1 MDAHLFSR
9 FCRAAL
15 PRLEGAWLEKI
26 QEPLPGLVCFSLTL
40 PNRKTERKVQLCLC
54 ARRKEP
60 FLFLTS
66 RRLTAGKAPGAPV
79 MRLRKYTLG
88 RRIAACV
95 PRFAERQ
102 LWLLMG
108 GQSQAAADAPEGTSI
123 WLLLDLRDG
132 PALRFCTPEEQPQE
146 DALRWPEP
154 QELAE
159 ACAHWQDWPVLT
171 PALRRTLALYD
182 DPLDRQALLEDLRIG
197 DGDLFL
203 YQRPA
208 APTAAE
214 PVCRLSAWPLPAALL
229 GPQPECWQETCRED
243 VLEAMEEA
251 GKQLVLDPL
260 SRQAA
265 QAAALPLTRRERKL
279 ERLLDKLREEE
290 ARLARMCAAQPDAL
304 ALQENCWRWPADFRA
319 GQVEVPA
326 GSHGPARTVS
336 LDARYSLRENMA
348 RLFHTARRGRR
359 GQEHLVERRR
369 QLEQELDALRTARD
383 AAQRGGIAADAVAE
397 NTRLPLPPSV
407 PKNVQL
413 FVSEDGFVLLRGR
426 DAKGNLAARK
436 LAAPHDIWLHADGGP
451 GSHVIIRRA
460 HAGQTVPDRTLEQA
474 GALAANK
481 SWLRDAARARILYA
495 EVRHIRALRGAAP
508 GTVRMD
514 KIWLSREVIVDPSL
528 ELRLTPGQETPDSK
542 PVQVQDSP

>member
-1 MDAHLFSR
+1 MDAHLFFR

-40 PNRKTERKVQLCLC
+40 PNRKTERKMQLCLC

-60 FLFLTS
+60 FLFLS
-66 RRLTAGKAPGAPV
+66 RRRLTAGKAPSAPV

-108 GQSQAAADAPEGTSI
+108 GQSQAAEDAPAGTGI
-123 WLLLDLRDG
+123 WLRLDLRDG
-132 PALRFCTPEEQPQE
+132 PALRFCAPGEEPQE
-146 DALRWPEP
+146 DVLRWPEP

-159 ACAHWQDWPVLT
+159 ACARWQDWPVLT
-171 PALRRTLALYD
+171 PALRRTLQLYD

-197 DGDLFL
+197 DGDLFF
-203 YQRPA
+203 YRCSDSPA
-208 APTAAE
+208 AGE
-214 PVCRLSAWPLPAALL
+214 PACRLSAWPLPRALL
-229 GPQPECWQETCRED
+229 SPRPDSWQEECRAD
-243 VLEAMEEA
+243 VLAAVEEA
-251 GKQLVLDPL
+251 GTLLVLDPL
-260 SRQAA
+260 ARQAA
-265 QAAALPLTRRERKL
+265 QTAALPLSRRERKL
-279 ERLLDKLREEE
+279 ERLLDKLKEEE
-290 ARLARMCAAQPDAL
+290 NRLARMCAVQADAL
-304 ALQENCWRWPADFRA
+304 ALQENCWRWPTDFRA
-319 GQVEVPA
+319 DAVEAPA
-326 GSHGPARTVS
+326 GAHGPARRIA
-336 LDARYSLRENMA
+336 LDIRYSLRENMA
-348 RLFHTARRGRR
+348 RLFHTARRGKR

-369 QLEQELDALRTARD
+369 QLEQELAALRIARD
-383 AAQRGGIAADAVAE
+383 AARRGGMAAEVEAGNA
-397 NTRLPLPPSV
+397 RLPLPPSV

-426 DAKGNLAARK
+426 DARGNLAARK

-451 GSHVIIRRA
+451 GAHVIIRRA
-460 HAGQTVPDRTLEQA
+460 HAGQTVPERTLEQA
-474 GALAANK
+474 GSLAASK

-514 KIWLSREVIVDPSL
+514 KIWLSREVPVDPTL
-528 ELRLTPGQETPDSK
+528 EQRLLPRERTPSDED
-542 PVQVQDSP
+542 DA